1 MLSEGPQ
8 LDFEDDGSED
18 EDDGESEDEEQKS
31 EEKLE
36 DVLERLTID
45 EKTPTLVTTTA

>member
-1 MLSEGPQ
+1 VRGPQ

-31 EEKLE
+31 EERLE

-45 EKTPTLVTTTA
+45 EKIPTLVTATA